1 MKVYTLYDP
10 YEKNIEIYS
19 TDGKTAKDKEILA
32 EAELGRARHIE
43 ALEAQRL
50 EYHGKAVY
58 WYNEAA
64 RALSDEASTIEINDL
79 LNKRDANVAS
89 RKAIEAAIES
99 VKCMP
104 DEDIIRR
111 YGCGY
116 CWTEYELI
124 EN

>member
-19 TDGKTAKDKEILA
+19 AEGKKAKDIEILA

-64 RALSDEASTIEINDL
+64 NALCTEDGKYKITDL
-79 LNKRDANVAS
+79 LNKRDASVAN
-89 RKAIEAAIES
+89 RKAIEATIES
-99 VKCMP
+99 VKQMP
-104 DEDIIRR
+104 DEDVLRR

-124 EN
+124 EK